1 MLAAAIDSCK
11 WFFMKKYAKSM
22 PSCYALHHIHQQLV
36 VIYCYIHFFKIWS
49 ALKLCRRYF
58 VVTRFDRNSQA
69 KTFCFEIEHE
79 GKRVRVARTVTVGAS
94 ALSIDAGRAPRE
106 AGERGAK
113 EDHHPGTVHS
123 PMVGTAYRSPEPG
136 APPFVEAGTKV
147 TAGQTIL
154 IIEAMKTM
162 NHIPAPHAGTVLAVL
177 VDDGQ
182 PVEYAEPLAVIE
194 RG

>member
-1 MLAAAIDSCK
+1 MAEERKPVTKKEGTFDKDLIRELAALLGETGLTEI
-11 WFFMKKYAKSM
+11 
-22 PSCYALHHIHQQLV
+22 
-36 VIYCYIHFFKIWS
+36 
-49 ALKLCRRYF
+49 
-58 VVTRFDRNSQA
+58 
-69 KTFCFEIEHE
+69 EIEHE

-94 ALSIDAGRAPRE
+94 AVSLDTGRPVRE
-106 AGERGAK
+106 LIERGGK
-113 EDHHPGTVHS
+113 EDHHPGTLHS

-136 APPFVEAGTKV
+136 APPFVEIGTRV
-147 TAGQTIL
+147 AAGQTIL

-194 RG
+194 KD

>member
-1 MLAAAIDSCK
+1 MAEELKAVTKKEGTFDKDLIRELAELLEETGLTEI
-11 WFFMKKYAKSM
+11 
-22 PSCYALHHIHQQLV
+22 
-36 VIYCYIHFFKIWS
+36 
-49 ALKLCRRYF
+49 
-58 VVTRFDRNSQA
+58 
-69 KTFCFEIEHE
+69 EIEHE
-79 GKRVRVARTVTVGAS
+79 GRRVRVARTVTVGPG
-94 ALSIDAGRAPRE
+94 ALPAARE
-106 AGERGAK
+106 AGERGGK
-113 EDHHPGTVHS
+113 EEHHHPGTVHS

-136 APPFVEAGTKV
+136 APPFVEAGSKV

-194 RG
+194 KG